1 MDQLTKKIVLRSLR
15 KARRGSLVMLCPG
28 QTSMVFGNPDDQ
40 LSVTL
45 EVLDKHFFTELV
57 SKGGI
62 GLGEAYQKNYW
73 KSDDLTGVLR
83 WFLLNIHYIAPYV
96 SPHLARLARFA
107 NSLFNGFLHF
117 RNRNSIEGSHQ
128 NIHVHYDLGNEF
140 YQKFLD
146 PSMTYSSA
154 YFQNEDTSL
163 EEAQFEKYD
172 RLCRKL
178 RIEPGMNLLEIG
190 CGWGGFAIHAASR
203 YGCRVVGT
211 TISKEQYDKAI
222 QQVAD
227 AGLKDRIEITMTD
240 YRKLTGK
247 FDRIASIE
255 MLEAVGQEY
264 LGTYFKQVE
273 SLLAPGGLAG
283 VQVITCPNPL
293 YEGYRRRVDWI
304 QKHIFPGS
312 HLPSTR
318 ALIEH
323 AETPGSL
330 DLYHME
336 SFGLHYAR
344 TLKEW
349 RLRFL
354 ESWNDIEPMG
364 FDRAFRR
371 KWLYYLAYCEVGF
384 AERHV
389 NVCQLIFGRADETAY
404 LYELASPNFQNQSP
418 ANWEPVASQE
428 H

>member
-1 MDQLTKKIVLRSLR
+1 MDRLAKKIVLRSLR
-15 KARRGSLVMLCPG
+15 KARKGSLSMTCPD
-28 QTSMVFGNPDDQ
+28 QTSIVFGKPDDH
-40 LSVTL
+40 LPVSL
-45 EVLDKHFFTELV
+45 EVLDERFFTELV
-57 SKGGI
+57 GKGGI
-62 GLGEAYQKNYW
+62 GLGEAYQKGYW
-73 KSDDLTGVLR
+73 KSNDLPGALR
-83 WFLLNIHYIAPYV
+83 WLLVNSQHIAPDV

-107 NSLFNGFLHF
+107 NALFNGFLHF
-117 RNRNSIEGSHQ
+117 RNRNSIEGSQQ

-146 PSMTYSSA
+146 PSLTYSSA

-178 RIEPGMNLLEIG
+178 RIEPGMKLLEIG
-190 CGWGGFAIHAASR
+190 CGWGGFALHAASR

-222 QQVAD
+222 QRVAD
-227 AGLKDRIEITMTD
+227 AGLEDRIEITMTD

-264 LGTYFKQVE
+264 LGSYFKQVE
-273 SLLAPGGLAG
+273 YLLAPDGLAG
-283 VQVITCPNPL
+283 IQVITTPNPL

-318 ALIEH
+318 ALLEN
-323 AETPGSL
+323 AETLGSL

-344 TLKEW
+344 TLREW
-349 RLRFL
+349 RLRFM
-354 ESWNDIEPMG
+354 ERWDEIEPMG
-364 FDRAFRR
+364 FDVAFQR
-371 KWLYYLAYCEVGF
+371 KWEYYLAYCEAGF

-389 NVCQLIFGRADETAY
+389 NVCQLIFGRADETTY
-404 LYELASPNFQNQSP
+404 QYELASPNLQNQSP
-418 ANWEPVASQE
+418 ATWEPVASQE
-428 H
+428 Y

>member
-1 MDQLTKKIVLRSLR
+1 MDQLAKKIVFKSLR
-15 KARRGSLVMLCPG
+15 KANKGSLTMTAPD
-28 QTSMVFGNPDDQ
+28 QSASVFGESDDS
-40 LSVTL
+40 LAAFL
-45 EVLDKHFFTELV
+45 EVLDDRFFTELV

-62 GLGEAYQKNYW
+62 GLGEAYQKGYW
-73 KSDDLTGVLR
+73 RSNNLTGVLR
-83 WFLLNIHYIAPYV
+83 WLLINSQQIAPEV
-96 SPHLARLARFA
+96 SPHFARLARFA
-107 NSLFNGFLHF
+107 NALFNGILHF
-117 RNRNSIEGSHQ
+117 RNRNSIEGSQQ
-128 NIHVHYDLGNEF
+128 NIHVHYDLGNDF
-140 YQKFLD
+140 YKKFLD
-146 PSMTYSSA
+146 PSLTYSSA
-154 YFQNEDTSL
+154 YFQNEDTTL
-163 EEAQFEKYD
+163 EEAQIEKYD

-178 RIEPGMNLLEIG
+178 RIEPGMTLLEIG
-190 CGWGGFAIHAASR
+190 CGWGGFALHAATH
-203 YGCRVVGT
+203 YGCQVVGT
-211 TISKEQYDKAI
+211 TISKEQYDKAKER
-222 QQVAD
+222 VAN
-227 AGLKDRIEITMTD
+227 AGLEDRIEITMTD

-264 LGTYFKQVE
+264 LGAYFKQVE
-273 SLLAPGGLAG
+273 SLLAPNGLAG

-318 ALIEH
+318 ALIEQ
-323 AETPGSL
+323 AEAPGSL

-349 RLRFL
+349 RLTFMDRWD
-354 ESWNDIEPMG
+354 EIEPMG
-364 FDRAFRR
+364 FDKAFQR
-371 KWLYYLAYCEVGF
+371 KWEYYLAYCEAGF

-404 LYELASPNFQNQSP
+404 QYELEAPTNQNQSP
-418 ANWEPVASQE
+418 EVWEPMATQE